1 MTILQAH
8 RGVSTEYPENTMPAF
23 LAAAEQG
30 YGAIELDVGVTK
42 DGVFVLIH
50 DDTINR
56 TARNR
61 DGSPIEKPL
70 ALCDLTY
77 EETLQYDFGIWFH
90 KKFAGT
96 PLPLLKDVLD
106 MAQKAGIQLKI
117 DNKYRS
123 MSPEHQ
129 QALYKLLEPYEDTA
143 ALTSKDL
150 ESITMA
156 RKHFP
161 NMQLH
166 YGGALDEELLQT
178 LSRIVPREQLT
189 LWLPYNNA
197 RTSYVTVPFVSPER
211 AAQAK
216 RYGKLGI
223 WNLCEYEELEEM
235 MALGADVVETNGQVK
250 PVRNQGVLADM
261 HTHSRNSHD
270 ASFPV
275 MEICQAEMA
284 AGVTIMAVTDHCD
297 TLQCED
303 DPNHD
308 IYTNILASCEEAK
321 QTDAL
326 VGSGCR
332 VLTGVELGEAF
343 WAPAQSAKVLHQT
356 NYDVVIGAVHAV
368 KCDAVAGRTGMKLN
382 YSQLDFATLAPELMD
397 NLLTRYFEDVMVML
411 ETTDFDILAHL
422 TCPVG
427 YPLRRHGILVE
438 VTKYEPQI
446 RVILETIIRKGIALE
461 VGCGSFLSTGR
472 FHPHQWIIE
481 LYRKMGGYLIT
492 LSSDAHSPKG
502 AASGFPEA
510 VEFLKKTGFR
520 NIFYYEGRR
529 SYQCTL

>member
-1 MTILQAH
+1 MDI
-8 RGVSTEYPENTMPAF
+8 
-23 LAAAEQG
+23 
-30 YGAIELDVGVTK
+30 GVTK
-42 DGVFVLIH
+42 DDQFVLIH

-56 TARNR
+56 TARHK
-61 DGSPIEKPL
+61 DGSPITEPIRL
-70 ALCDLTY
+70 IDLTY

-96 PLPLLKDVLD
+96 PLPLLKDVLE

-117 DNKYRS
+117 DNKYRA
-123 MSPEHQ
+123 MSEAHQ
-129 QALYKLLEPYEDTA
+129 QALFAMLAPYEDTA

-150 ESITMA
+150 ESVALA

-166 YGGALDEELLQT
+166 YGGALTEELLET
-178 LSRIVPREQLT
+178 LATMVPKEQLT

-223 WNLCEYEELEEM
+223 WNLCEYTELEEVI
-235 MALGADVVETNGQVK
+235 ALGADVVETNGQVK
-250 PVRNQGVLADM
+250 PVKNQGILADM

-275 MEICQAEMA
+275 LDICQAEIE
-284 AGVTIMAVTDHCD
+284 AGVRIMAVTDHCD
-297 TLQCED
+297 TLQCEE
-303 DPNHD
+303 DPDHD
-308 IYTNILASCEEAK
+308 IYTNILESCREAREV
-321 QTDAL
+321 DAL
-326 VGSGCR
+326 VGDRCR

-343 WAPAQSAKVLHQT
+343 WVPVQSRKVLNLT

-368 KCDAVAGRTGMKLN
+368 KCDAIAGRTGMAQN
-382 YSQLDFATLAPELMD
+382 YSQLDFANLAPELMD
-397 NLLTRYFEDVMVML
+397 NLLSRYFEDVMIML
-411 ETTDFDILAHL
+411 ETTDIDIMAHL

-427 YPLRRHGILVE
+427 YSLSRHGILVE
-438 VTKYEPQI
+438 VTKFEPQI
-446 RVILETIIRKGIALE
+446 RKILETIIRKGIALE
-461 VGCGSFLSTGR
+461 VGCGSFLKTGR

-510 VEFLKKTGFR
+510 VAYLKSLGFR
-520 NIFYYEGRR
+520 NVFYYEGRR